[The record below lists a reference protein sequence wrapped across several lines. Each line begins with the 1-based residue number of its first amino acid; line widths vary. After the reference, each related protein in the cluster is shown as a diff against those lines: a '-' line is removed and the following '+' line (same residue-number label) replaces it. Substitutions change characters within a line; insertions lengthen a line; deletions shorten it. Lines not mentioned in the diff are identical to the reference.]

1 MLNYEVLEIM
11 LFALLGGVE
20 PPLMHM
26 VRFENLK
33 TMFFLGILTNTSS
46 LKNVHAINVML

>member
-26 VRFENLK
+26 VRFENLNNV
-33 TMFFLGILTNTSS
+33 LGILQT
-46 LKNVHAINVML
+46 LLL